1 MEKADNLGDVM
12 ADKIPEKVKYK
23 DQENSCPI

>member
-12 ADKIPEKVKYK
+12 ADKILEKVKYK